1 MFKKILCTLL
11 FFIFFSTNLVYG
23 YSIITKGE
31 KKGVVNS
38 KGNIIYKPIYQ
49 DISIIRN
56 RYIIFQV
63 SEDNYY
69 MIDTYRDSKPI
80 IRRAEY
86 ISPDF
91 GHLELRIFVKNNEKY
106 GVTKYNEK
114 TFKSTELIPC
124 IYETLEEMD
133 NPYLFYIG
141 KKNQKL
147 GIINGNTGKEVTP
160 IIYDE
165 ISNIKYSH
173 YIKLKKNGKYAL
185 FNTETMMYTE
195 VLFEDVRIGKS
206 NAKEN
211 LQVKYKGKWIYLNK
225 GKIAKEKA
233 GQVLENTA
241 MGIIG
246 IVLVP
251 ITLPIIGVMH
261 WMIYK

>member
-11 FFIFFSTNLVYG
+11 FFIFFSTNIVYG

-86 ISPDF
+86 ISCDCQN
-91 GHLELRIFVKNNEKY
+91 LKRILVKNNGKY
-106 GVTKYNEK
+106 GIIKYNEDA
-114 TFKSTELIPC
+114 FNSEIFIPFS
-124 IYETLEEMD
+124 YDKLEELRTPD
-133 NPYLFYIG
+133 LFYIS
-141 KKNQKL
+141 KQNQKL